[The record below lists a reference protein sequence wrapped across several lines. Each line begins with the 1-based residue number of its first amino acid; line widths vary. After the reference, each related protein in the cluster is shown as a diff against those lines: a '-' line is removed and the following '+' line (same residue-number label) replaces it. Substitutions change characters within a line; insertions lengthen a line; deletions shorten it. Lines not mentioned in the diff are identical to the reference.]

1 VSVVRRQAR
10 LRWLAVACGVA
21 LLCGLPSIIAAWP
34 VPDSSVS
41 AATLRDRILDS
52 SGVTY
57 SGYAESSVNLGL
69 PTNLPYLGQVS
80 SLLDGVTD
88 QYTWYLSADQWRS
101 DVITTEDENDTYQT
115 SQGTYLWDYD
125 RNFLVHVVGTQPFR
139 LPRAADLLPPAL
151 AYRLLSYASSAD
163 QISRLPSERMAGVDA
178 AGLRLVPKDPSTT
191 VGAVEV
197 WANPATGLPIEVMVT
212 GRGAT
217 QPVLVT
223 RFLELNQS
231 RPSPSTVTPS
241 ASAGVGFTT
250 AELPSVRRVLDSQ
263 GPALPGQ
270 LAGQGR
276 IANPGGL
283 TDIAAYGTGFSRFAV
298 VTLPHSTGDAAVDG
312 TISNGGGIK
321 VAGALFAALIQ
332 TPLVNVVIVQPPGNG
347 PIYLLT
353 GTVVPS
359 VLEQAATALLT
370 DLQGQTP

>member
-10 LRWLAVACGVA
+10 IRWLAVACGLA
-21 LLCGLPSIIAAWP
+21 LLCGLPSVIAAWP

-41 AATLRDRILDS
+41 AAALRSRILAS
-52 SGVTY
+52 AGVAY
-57 SGYAESSVNLGL
+57 SGYAESSVSLGL

-80 SLLDGVTD
+80 TLLDGITD

-101 DVITTEDENDTYQT
+101 DVITTDDENDTYQT
-115 SQGTYLWDYD
+115 SQGTYLWDFE
-125 RNFLVHVVGTQPFR
+125 RNFMVHVVGTQPFR

-163 QISRLPSERMAGVDA
+163 QISRVPSQRMAGVDA

-191 VGAVEV
+191 VGAIEV
-197 WANPATGLPIEVMVT
+197 WANPVTGLPIEVMVT

-231 RPSPSTVTPS
+231 RPAPSTVTPNP
-241 ASAGVGFTT
+241 AAGVGFTT

-263 GPALPGQ
+263 GPPLPGQ

-283 TDIAAYGTGFSRFAV
+283 SDIAAYGAGFSRFAV

-312 TISNGGGIK
+312 TISSGGGIK
-321 VAGALFAALIQ
+321 LPGALFAAAIQ
-332 TPLVNVVIVQPPGNG
+332 TPLVNVVIAQPPGSG
-347 PIYLLT
+347 PIYLLA
-353 GTVVPS
+353 GTVIPS
-359 VLEQAATALLT
+359 VLVHAATALLT